1 MNQDEKVILLIE
13 DNSDDEKLTLR
24 ALKKQHIRNRVI
36 VARDG
41 AEALDWLFSRGT
53 YANRDPA
60 LRPQIVM
67 LDLSLPKISGF
78 DVLRAIR
85 ADARTQRLPVVI
97 VTSSNEDRDLI
108 ESYQLG
114 ANSYVCKPVEFAE
127 FIEAISNLA
136 AYWVLVNKVPSS

>member
-1 MNQDEKVILLIE
+1 MSQDDKVVLLIE

-24 ALKKQHIRNRVI
+24 ALKKRHISNRVI

-41 AEALDWLFSRGT
+41 AEALDWLFLRGSH
-53 YANRDPA
+53 ANRDPA

-67 LDLSLPKISGF
+67 LDLNLPKISGL

-85 ADARTQRLPVVI
+85 GDPRTQTLPVV
-97 VTSSNEDRDLI
+97 VLTSSNEDRDLI

-114 ANSYVCKPVEFAE
+114 ANSYVCKPVEFVE
-127 FIEAISNLA
+127 FTEAVSKLGV
-136 AYWVLVNKVPSS
+136 YWLLVNEVP